1 MKKNEAGFV
10 IPIMLA
16 ITFIVA
22 YLLLMLGNRLEIKAA
37 SFERTRDYMV
47 ISLLEQE
54 GLERIESFLQEA
66 DPFVT
71 FTSTWTLSRGAI
83 MRLNIA
89 KREGFFDFRYQ
100 ILYNG
105 NVRIRNLS
113 FCLEDRVTILN

>member
-22 YLLLMLGNRLEIKAA
+22 YLLLTLGNRIEVKVA

-47 ISLLEQE
+47 ISLLERE
-54 GLERIESFLQEA
+54 GLERIESFLQTA
-66 DPFVT
+66 DRFET
-71 FTSTWTLSRGAI
+71 FTSTWTLSRGAT
-83 MRLNIA
+83 MRVNIV
-89 KREGFFDFRYQ
+89 KREGFFDFQYQ

-105 NVRIRNLS
+105 HLRVRSLS
-113 FCLEDRVTILN
+113 FCLEERVTLSN